1 MHWPVTSKPYAIA
14 AEDDKVRS
22 DSESL
27 YLQCLRQLK
36 PSSDPSAAIHTSIFD
51 AMKVVRMIS
60 IKNANPL
67 IFLSWAKNV
76 FFRYP
81 LPFWREFTYHFW

>member
-14 AEDDKVRS
+14 EEDDKVRS
-22 DSESL
+22 DSKSL
-27 YLQCLRQLK
+27 YLQCLRQVK
-36 PSSDPSAAIHTSIFD
+36 PSSDPFAAIHTSIVD
-51 AMKVVRMIS
+51 AIKVVRMIS

-67 IFLSWAKNV
+67 IFLSWAKNA

-81 LPFWREFTYHFW
+81 WPFWREFTYHFW